1 MNADFSALTV
11 MGLATIVAFYAGRL
25 ARLCRLPSLIGYML
39 LGVLIGPG
47 IINLISEDVL
57 LHTSFITEI
66 ALGFVAFTIG
76 SELSLAVLGRLKRG
90 IIAIIFAES
99 FAAFLVVFAAVF
111 ALTRNLPMSLI
122 FGAVAPASA
131 PAGTVAVIQESRA
144 KGNLTSALYAVVGF
158 DDGLAVLIFGFAA
171 AAAKSLLLHDA
182 LQTSPFP
189 AADALAASP
198 TILHAMMRPSIEIVL
213 SLLVGVL
220 AGVLFCL
227 LVGRLDHDRDR
238 LIVAFGTVLLVTGLS
253 IQWHLS
259 LILANM
265 TVGFVLANS
274 RRPTLAEHATRPLL
288 GIMPLIF
295 VFFFCLAGAHLRVG
309 QLPALG
315 LLGIVYIL
323 ARSTGLIAGAR
334 IGAVI
339 GRAEEKIRKY
349 IGLGILSQA
358 GVAIGLSLI
367 MQHELAELYR
377 SYPEA
382 FDRLAP
388 GLGPYHPLAIG
399 AALITTVTATSV
411 VFEIVGP
418 ILTRIALAKAG
429 EIPAAPDPTE
439 AQTA

>member
-39 LGVLIGPG
+39 FGVLVGPG
-47 IINLISEDVL
+47 IVNLISEDVL

-76 SELSLAVLGRLKRG
+76 SELSLAVLRRLKRG
-90 IIAIIFAES
+90 IIAIILAES
-99 FAAFLVVFAAVF
+99 FAAFLVV
-111 ALTRNLPMSLI
+111 
-122 FGAVAPASA
+122 
-131 PAGTVAVIQESRA
+131 
-144 KGNLTSALYAVVGF
+144 
-158 DDGLAVLIFGFAA
+158 FAA

-220 AGVLFCL
+220 VGVLFCL

-238 LIVAFGTVLLVTGLS
+238 LIVVFGTVLLLTGLS

-259 LILANM
+259 LILTNM

-388 GLGPYHPLAIG
+388 GLGPYHPLTIG
-399 AALITTVTATSV
+399 AALITTITATSV

-418 ILTRIALAKAG
+418 ILTRVALAKAG

-439 AQTA
+439 ARKA